1 MSRISIEEQLRSGK
15 MLYFDGGTGSILQE
29 NGLQPGELPE
39 RWNLSHA
46 DFIRGLHE
54 NYYKAGANIIKTDT
68 FGLNCLKFAE
78 DELKQIVNAALANA
92 NAAREAIEN
101 SDHTFAKAP
110 HYIALDIG
118 PTGKLLKPLGD
129 LAFEDAVDVFKS
141 ILKPAATCGG
151 FDLVLIET
159 MNDVYEAK
167 AAVLAAKETTD
178 VPIFVTTVYDEN
190 AKLLT
195 GADPET
201 CVALFE
207 GLGVTAVGLNCSLG
221 PKQMAP
227 IVPRLVAASSIPV
240 IVNPNAGLPRSENGK
255 TVYDVDPDDFA
266 ECMAEIAKA
275 GANIIGGCCG
285 TTPAHIAR
293 MVELTKD
300 IPAVYPEPK
309 NLTVITSYTHAVY
322 FKDRPI
328 LIGERI
334 NPTGKKR
341 FKQALRDHDIDYIL
355 QEGLTQQDNHA
366 DVLDVN
372 VGLPEIDEPSLI
384 CDVITELQGVLDLP
398 LQIDTT
404 DPIALERG
412 LRLYNGKAL
421 INSVNGKQEVMD
433 TVFPLVKKYGGVVVA
448 LLIDED
454 GIPETCEGRLK
465 IAEKLYAEAEKYGL
479 KKSDL
484 LIDSLCMSVAS
495 DDVAGRET
503 LKTVDAITRN
513 YHGKTILGVSN
524 ISFGLPHREIVTAA
538 FFQMAMQAG
547 LSAAIINPNSIDI
560 QKAYACHC
568 MLSGFDEKCLDYI
581 TFATENEDRLTAG
594 TAPATAGAAASAGVA
609 KPGAASDT
617 LEYFI
622 TKGLAEPAA
631 EKTKAMIGE
640 GVDPMVIINDHLIN
654 ALNIVGKKFE
664 EKTLFLPQLLMSA
677 GACSAAFDVIKTHMI
692 NSGTQQQKK
701 CKIILATV
709 KGDIHDIGKNI
720 VKTLLENY
728 GFDVIDLG
736 KDVPP
741 ETVVESCI
749 EHHAPLVGLSA
760 LMTTTVPSMEA
771 TIKLLREKAPWAKA
785 VVGGAVLTQEYAD
798 MIGADKYCK
807 DAMETVG
814 YATEV
819 HEAWIKEN
827 S

>member
-1 MSRISIEEQLRSGK
+1 MTQISILDQMKSGK

-46 DFIRGLHE
+46 DFIQSLHE
-54 NYYKAGANIIKTDT
+54 NYYKAGANIVKTDT
-68 FGLNCLKFAE
+68 FGLNCLKFSE
-78 DELKQIVNAALANA
+78 DELTQIVNAALDNA
-92 NAAREAIEN
+92 NAARETVEA
-101 SDHTFAKAP
+101 SGHAFAGAP

-141 ILKPAATCGG
+141 ILKPAAVHGG

-167 AAVLAAKETTD
+167 AAVLAAKEITD
-178 VPIFVTTVYDEN
+178 VPIFITTVYDEN

-207 GLGVTAVGLNCSLG
+207 GLGVAAVGLNCSLG
-221 PKQMAP
+221 PRQMAP
-227 IVPRLVAASSIPV
+227 IVPRLVAAASIPV

-266 ECMAEIAKA
+266 DCMVEIAKS
-275 GANIIGGCCG
+275 GANIIGGCYG

-293 MVELTKD
+293 MVERTKD
-300 IPAVYPEPK
+300 IPSVYPEPK
-309 NLTVITSYTHAVY
+309 NLTVITSYTHPVY
-322 FKDRPI
+322 FKDRPV

-355 QEGLTQQDNHA
+355 QEGLTQQENHA
-366 DVLDVN
+366 HVLDVN

-404 DPIALERG
+404 DPVALERG

-421 INSVNGKQEVMD
+421 INSVNGKREVMD

-448 LLIDED
+448 LLLDEG

-465 IAEKLYAEAEKYGL
+465 IAEKIYAEAAKYGL
-479 KKSDL
+479 SPSDI
-484 LIDSLCMSVAS
+484 LIDALCMSVAS

-503 LKTVDAITRN
+503 LKAVDAITRR

-560 QKAYACHC
+560 QKAYASHC
-568 MLSGFDEKCLDYI
+568 MLSGLDPKCMDYI
-581 TFATENEDRLTAG
+581 TFATENEERLTAG
-594 TAPATAGAAASAGVA
+594 PAVAASGVSSSA
-609 KPGAASDT
+609 KTNRGMANDT
-617 LEYFI
+617 LEFFI
-622 TKGLAEPAA
+622 TKGLGEPAA
-631 EKTKAMIGE
+631 EKTKAMLNE

-654 ALNIVGKKFE
+654 ALNYVGKRFE

-677 GACSAAFDVIKTHMI
+677 SACSCAFDVIKTYMI
-692 NSGTQQQKK
+692 NSGKQQQKK
-701 CKIILATV
+701 CKVILATV

-760 LMTTTVPSMEA
+760 LMTTTVPSMAE

-798 MIGADKYCK
+798 QIGADKYCK

-814 YATEV
+814 YATEI
-819 HEAWIKEN
+819 HEAWSTN
-827 S
+827 HS

>member
-1 MSRISIEEQLRSGK
+1 MSQISITEQLKSGK

-54 NYYKAGANIIKTDT
+54 NYYKAGANIVKTNT
-68 FGLNCLKFAE
+68 FGLNCLKFSE
-78 DELKQIVNAALANA
+78 DELTQIVNAALDNA
-92 NAAREAIEN
+92 NAAREKVEA
-101 SDHTFAKAP
+101 SDHAFANAP

-141 ILKPAATCGG
+141 ILKPATAHGG

-167 AAVLAAKETTD
+167 AAMLAAKETTD
-178 VPIFVTTVYDEN
+178 VPIFITTVYDES

-207 GLGVTAVGLNCSLG
+207 GLGAAAVGLNCSLG
-221 PKQMAP
+221 PRQMAP
-227 IVPRLVAASSIPV
+227 IVPRLVAAASIPV

-266 ECMAEIAKA
+266 ECMVEIAKS

-293 MVELTKD
+293 MVEMTKD
-300 IPAVYPEPK
+300 IPSVYPEPK
-309 NLTVITSYTHAVY
+309 NLTVITSYTHPVY
-322 FKDRPI
+322 FKERPV

-341 FKQALRDHDIDYIL
+341 FKQALRDHDLDYIM
-355 QEGLTQQDNHA
+355 QEGLTQQENHA
-366 DVLDVN
+366 HVLDVN
-372 VGLPEIDEPSLI
+372 VGLPEIDEPSLL
-384 CDVITELQGVLDLP
+384 CDVVTELQGVLDLP

-404 DPIALERG
+404 DPVALERA

-421 INSVNGKQEVMD
+421 INSVNGKQEIMD
-433 TVFPLVKKYGGVVVA
+433 TVFPIVKKYGGVVVA
-448 LLIDED
+448 LLLDEG
-454 GIPETCEGRLK
+454 GIPETCEERLK
-465 IAEKLYAEAEKYGL
+465 IAEKLYAEAAKYGL

-484 LIDSLCMSVAS
+484 LIDSLAMSVAS

-503 LKTVDAITRN
+503 LKTVAAITER

-568 MLSGFDEKCLDYI
+568 MLSGCDPKCMDYI

-594 TAPATAGAAASAGVA
+594 PATTTSGTGASSKAGSGMAN
-609 KPGAASDT
+609 DT
-617 LEYFI
+617 IEFFI

-631 EKTKAMIGE
+631 EKTKAMLNE
-640 GVDPMVIINDHLIN
+640 GIDPMVIINDHLIN
-654 ALNIVGKKFE
+654 ALNYVGKRFE

-677 GACSAAFDVIKTHMI
+677 GACSCAFDVIKTYMI
-692 NSGTQQQKK
+692 NSGKQQQKK
-701 CKIILATV
+701 CKVILATV

-760 LMTTTVPSMEA
+760 LMTTTVPSMAE
-771 TIKLLREKAPWAKA
+771 TIKQLREKAPWAKA

-798 MIGADKYCK
+798 QIGADKYCK

-827 S
+827 